1 MGGALRDYLTDEIV
15 TDIDFV
21 INEDIKK
28 FAKKISKNNIIV
40 KDKYIKYKTISLII
54 NKKEYHIT
62 SFRKDLIS
70 YGRSAL
76 VDIAASMNDD
86 VKRRD
91 FTINSLYLDSKGNL
105 TDFLNGEN
113 DLIKRKL
120 VFIGNPVERIEE
132 DYLRILRFC
141 RFSGN
146 FDNKISKNLKKEI
159 TLRVPKIINLSNKRI
174 RDEIDKILLTKN
186 CYKCFLMMT
195 KLTLDKYL
203 LINKNNYRRSEISSG
218 FVIKNF
224 GIIDFIKCNAKT
236 VIQNEKLDLISV
248 IMIHLYGGN
257 NVEMI
262 INRFDLNK
270 RKTKFLYFV
279 RQLINL
285 KINIKNNFLGI
296 IECQEKKIKLLQ
308 LIWKLRSCVNSKKQG
323 LFKKDQI
330 PFNWY
335 KLGLL
340 HVLSFEKIKNVNFEE
355 LNWPI
360 FPLVREDILKT
371 KKITA
376 YDEVEKLF
384 FQAENFWVNNNFK
397 SSSKEILHFLKNR

>member
-1 MGGALRDYLTDEIV
+1 MGGALRDYLTDQIV

-28 FAKKISKNNIIV
+28 FAKKISKNNIIF
-40 KDKYIKYKTISLII
+40 KDNYIKYKTISLII

-76 VDIAASMNDD
+76 VDIAASLKDD

-218 FVIKNF
+218 FVLKNF
-224 GIIDFIKCNAKT
+224 GIIDFIKSNAKK

-248 IMIHLYGGN
+248 IMIHLYGGS

-296 IECQEKKIKLLQ
+296 IECREKKIKLLQ

-340 HVLSFEKIKNVNFEE
+340 HVLSFEKIKNIDFEE

-384 FQAENFWVNNNFK
+384 FQAEDFWVNNNFK

>member
-76 VDIAASMNDD
+76 VDIAASLNDD

-218 FVIKNF
+218 FVLKNF
-224 GIIDFIKCNAKT
+224 GIIDFIKSNAKT

-248 IMIHLYGGN
+248 IMIHLYGGS

-296 IECQEKKIKLLQ
+296 IECREKKIKLLQ

-340 HVLSFEKIKNVNFEE
+340 HVLSFEKIKNVDFEE

-384 FQAENFWVNNNFK
+384 FQAEDFWVNNNFK
-397 SSSKEILHFLKNR
+397 SSPKEILHFLKNR

>member
-28 FAKKISKNNIIV
+28 FSKKISKNNIIV

-54 NKKEYHIT
+54 DKKEYHIT

-76 VDIAASMNDD
+76 VDIAASLNDD

-203 LINKNNYRRSEISSG
+203 LINKNNYRRSEKYSG
-218 FVIKNF
+218 FVLKNF
-224 GIIDFIKCNAKT
+224 GIIDFIKSNAKT

-248 IMIHLYGGN
+248 IMIHLYGGS

-279 RQLINL
+279 RELINL

-296 IECQEKKIKLLQ
+296 IECRQKKTKVLQ

-340 HVLSFEKIKNVNFEE
+340 HVLSFEKIKNVDFEE

-384 FQAENFWVNNNFK
+384 FQAEDFWVNNNFK

>member
-1 MGGALRDYLTDEIV
+1 MNLKKIIIYQQKVLFNILDELE
-15 TDIDFV
+15 DKLNLDFV
-21 INEDIKK
+21 EADHTNFSYILKNINTDFLVISNSKKNNFKNHLIIEENPIKLEKLLELINIALLREKFSYQSDIAIGKYK
-28 FAKKISKNNIIV
+28 LNLNSKEISKNNIII
-40 KDKYIKYKTISLII
+40 KDNYIKYKTISLII

-62 SFRKDLIS
+62 SSRKDLIS

-76 VDIAASMNDD
+76 VDIAASLNDD

-91 FTINSLYLDSKGNL
+91 FTINSLYLDSQGNL

-159 TLRVPKIINLSNKRI
+159 TSRVPKIINLSNKRI

-218 FVIKNF
+218 FVLKNF
-224 GIIDFIKCNAKT
+224 GIIEFIKSNAKT

-248 IMIHLYGGN
+248 IMIHLYGGS

-296 IECQEKKIKLLQ
+296 IKCREKK
-308 LIWKLRSCVNSKKQG
+308 N
-323 LFKKDQI
+323 
-330 PFNWY
+330 
-335 KLGLL
+335 
-340 HVLSFEKIKNVNFEE
+340 
-355 LNWPI
+355 
-360 FPLVREDILKT
+360 KT
-371 KKITA
+371 
-376 YDEVEKLF
+376 
-384 FQAENFWVNNNFK
+384 
-397 SSSKEILHFLKNR
+397 SSINLET

>member
-1 MGGALRDYLTDEIV
+1 MGGALRDYLINQEV

-21 INEDIKK
+21 INEDVNKFKK
-28 FAKKISKNNIIV
+28 KLIENNLKV
-40 KDKYIKYKTISLII
+40 NDVHIKYKTITLII
-54 NKKEYHIT
+54 HQKEYHIT
-62 SFRKDLIS
+62 SLRKDLVS
-70 YGRSAL
+70 FGRSAI
-76 VDIAASMNDD
+76 VDNAYSLNED

-105 TDFLNGEN
+105 IDLLNGN
-113 DLIKRKL
+113 DDINQRKL
-120 VFIGNPVERIEE
+120 VFIGDPIERIEE
-132 DYLRILRFC
+132 DYLRIIRFC

-146 FDNKISKNLKKEI
+146 FNNNISKNIKKEI
-159 TLRVPKIINLSNKRI
+159 IARVPNIINLSNKRI
-174 RDEIDKILLTKN
+174 RHEIDKILSIKN
-186 CYKCFLMMT
+186 CQKCMSMMNQ
-195 KLTLDKYL
+195 LSIDRYL
-203 LINKNNYRRSEISSG
+203 LINKNNNHKFAIHGGFLLNNLEI
-218 FVIKNF
+218 V
-224 GIIDFIKCNAKT
+224 DFIKSNAKS

-248 IMIHLYGGN
+248 IMIHLYGGS

-262 INRFDLNK
+262 ISRFDLNK

-279 RQLINL
+279 RNLINL
-285 KINIKNNFLGI
+285 KINIKNNFLDT
-296 IECQEKKIKLLQ
+296 IEAQEKKIKLLQ
-308 LIWKLRSCVNSKKQG
+308 LIWKLRSCINAKKQG

-340 HVLSFEKIKNVNFEE
+340 HIISFEKIKNINFGE

-360 FPLVREDILKT
+360 FPLVREDILKS

-384 FQAENFWVNNNFK
+384 FQAEDFWVNNNFK
-397 SSSKEILHFLKNR
+397 CSPKEILHFLKK